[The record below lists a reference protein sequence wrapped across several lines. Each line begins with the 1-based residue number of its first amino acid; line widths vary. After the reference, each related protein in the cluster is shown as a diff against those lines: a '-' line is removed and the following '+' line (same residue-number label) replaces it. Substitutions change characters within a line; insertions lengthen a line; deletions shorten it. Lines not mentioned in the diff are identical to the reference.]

1 MKILIVDDEIST
13 RNGLKKYIHW
23 DMLGIDEIQ
32 DVGNA
37 FDAID
42 LSKTYQP
49 DIILSDICMPGMD
62 GIQLCRQLR
71 QHQPNC
77 RIIFLSGYS
86 EKEYLKA
93 AIALSAV
100 SYVEKPIEIPEV
112 EHAIKAAV
120 DQCLQE
126 QNQKRELEN
135 INQTLINSLSLIKNR
150 VVSTLISSRNTDAV
164 EHDLKLLDNLFQKK
178 EDFYLVII
186 FKLKNESADWQQEDS
201 NIKSSLAGVLSAF
214 EHIITYKDS
223 RHLISII
230 SCDNA
235 ADLKSHGRAIS
246 AIKQAF
252 ASESIDS
259 DGMYC
264 AIGQPEK
271 GLDRV
276 IDSYQKAVIA
286 LQKLFFHGYGNVVE
300 YSDTYSDNS
309 LSNTF
314 LYDEFTKSFDNH
326 DKALTTGIVN
336 KIYDFFKTQ
345 DNVLINN
352 IKHIYLQMIY
362 QLMHSADKFHGQL
375 DFTVDVP
382 SDYIWEKVSSMD
394 TLQELH
400 DFLMEKVDL
409 VFNYFQDLNS
419 NHATILDVAYH
430 IQQNYSDVNLSVPW
444 LAEKVYLSPTYL
456 SNLFKKETGKTIGQY
471 ITAVRIERSKAFLR
485 DKQFKLYHIA
495 ESVGYQDPNYY
506 AKMFKKLIGITPS
519 EFREKGL

>member
-120 DQCLQE
+120 EQCLQE

-186 FKLKNESADWQQEDS
+186 FKLKNESAHWQQEDS

-246 AIKQAF
+246 AINQAF

-259 DGMYC
+259 DGMY
-264 AIGQPEK
+264 
-271 GLDRV
+271 
-276 IDSYQKAVIA
+276 
-286 LQKLFFHGYGNVVE
+286 
-300 YSDTYSDNS
+300 
-309 LSNTF
+309 
-314 LYDEFTKSFDNH
+314 
-326 DKALTTGIVN
+326 
-336 KIYDFFKTQ
+336 
-345 DNVLINN
+345 
-352 IKHIYLQMIY
+352 
-362 QLMHSADKFHGQL
+362 
-375 DFTVDVP
+375 
-382 SDYIWEKVSSMD
+382 
-394 TLQELH
+394 
-400 DFLMEKVDL
+400 
-409 VFNYFQDLNS
+409 
-419 NHATILDVAYH
+419 
-430 IQQNYSDVNLSVPW
+430 
-444 LAEKVYLSPTYL
+444 
-456 SNLFKKETGKTIGQY
+456 
-471 ITAVRIERSKAFLR
+471 
-485 DKQFKLYHIA
+485 
-495 ESVGYQDPNYY
+495 
-506 AKMFKKLIGITPS
+506 
-519 EFREKGL
+519 